1 MFSITIILVV
11 VTCLVSFAA
20 FSKDKIMNDLIFYPP
35 SVSHDRQYYR
45 FITCGFIH
53 ADFGHLIFN
62 MISLYLFGQFVEEK
76 FMDVFGS
83 AGRGL
88 YLLMYLMAL
97 VVSLLP
103 TYFKNREN
111 AYYRSLGASGAVSA
125 VVFAGLMI
133 APYIKVG
140 LFIIPPIIPGFIF
153 GPLYL
158 VVSALLDKKGGGN
171 INHSAHIWG
180 ALFGIA
186 FLIIAGAASGHYN
199 AIQEFINGI
208 RYYFRS

>member
-1 MFSITIILVV
+1 MTLIIIIITAII
-11 VTCLVSFAA
+11 SFAA
-20 FSKDKIMNDLIFYPP
+20 FSNDKIMNDLIFYPP
-35 SVSHDRQYYR
+35 AVTSNNQFYR

-53 ADFGHLIFN
+53 ADLGHLIFN
-62 MISLYLFGQFVEEK
+62 MFSLYMFGKFVEEK
-76 FMDVFGS
+76 FNDIFGT
-83 AGRGL
+83 GGNL
-88 YLLMYLMAL
+88 VYLLLYISAL

-103 TYFKNREN
+103 TYFKNKN
-111 AYYRSLGASGAVSA
+111 NQHYRSLGASGAVSA

-140 LFIIPPIIPGFIF
+140 LFIIPPVIPGFVF

-158 VVSALLDKKGGGN
+158 IISAWLDKKGKDN

-186 FLIIAGAASGHYN
+186 FLIVAGAVSGRYN
-199 AIQEFINGI
+199 AVEEFINGI
-208 RYYFRS
+208 RLYFSN

>member
-1 MFSITIILVV
+1 MTLIIIIITAII
-11 VTCLVSFAA
+11 SFAA
-20 FSKDKIMNDLIFYPP
+20 FSNDKIMNDLIFYPP
-35 SVSHDRQYYR
+35 AVTSNNQFYR

-53 ADFGHLIFN
+53 ADLGHLIFN
-62 MISLYLFGQFVEEK
+62 MFSLYMFGKFVEEK
-76 FMDVFGS
+76 FNDIFGT
-83 AGRGL
+83 GGNL
-88 YLLMYLMAL
+88 VYLLLYISAL

-103 TYFKNREN
+103 TYFKNKN
-111 AYYRSLGASGAVSA
+111 NQHYRSLGASGAVSA

-140 LFIIPPIIPGFIF
+140 LFIIPPVIPGFVF

-158 VVSALLDKKGGGN
+158 IISAWLDKRGRDN

-186 FLIIAGAASGHYN
+186 FLIIAGAVSGRYN
-199 AIQEFINGI
+199 AVEEFINGI
-208 RYYFRS
+208 RLYFSN